1 VWEPTHHTRYKA
13 RVTGSAKQRIALTTG
28 GGDAPGLN
36 AVIRAV
42 AVSSHWRGWEVL
54 GIRYGYRGLI
64 EPDPDGIVPL
74 DRNAVRG
81 ITHLGGSILGTANR
95 GDPFNYPLKS
105 GDRVVSSDVSDR
117 VIERAKAL
125 GISAFVVVGGD
136 GSLRLASRL
145 LAKGLPRVVAVPK
158 TIDNDLAGT
167 DQTFGFDTAVDTATD
182 ALDKLHTTAQAHERV
197 MVVEVMGRYAGW
209 IALYAG
215 IAGGADV
222 ILIPEIPFAIE
233 RVCEKIRRREARG
246 RHFSIVVVAEG
257 ARPHGGEM
265 VMKQTA
271 DTFREPVLGGIA
283 ERVAEWIADGTG
295 KETRALVLGHLQR
308 GGSPVMTDRLLALR
322 MGCAATRFLA
332 TTTESGMV
340 ALRCGELELVPL
352 SEATRAIRTVPPDS
366 NVLQTGRDLGLCFG
380 DEPEG
385 FFLPASGVSQ
395 PPVESGSGRRGLDD

>member
-1 VWEPTHHTRYKA
+1 MTRPA
-13 RVTGSAKQRIALTTG
+13 QRIAITTG

-36 AVIRAV
+36 AVVRAV

-54 GIRYGYRGLI
+54 GIRHGYRGLI
-64 EPDPDGIVPL
+64 DPDPAGIVTL

-95 GDPFNYPLKS
+95 GDPFNYPVKN
-105 GDRVVSSDVSDR
+105 GDQVVARDMSDQ
-117 VIERAKAL
+117 VIERAQAL

-136 GSLRLASRL
+136 GSLGLASRL
-145 LAKGLPRVVAVPK
+145 LAKGLPRVVGVPK
-158 TIDNDLAGT
+158 TIDNDLEGT

-209 IALYAG
+209 IALHAG

-233 RVCEKIRRREARG
+233 RVCEKIKRRESRG
-246 RHFSIVVVAEG
+246 RPFSIVVVAEG
-257 ARPHGGEM
+257 ARPLGGEM
-265 VMKQTA
+265 VVKQT
-271 DTFREPVLGGIA
+271 DSFREPRLGGIA
-283 ERVAEWIADGTG
+283 ERLAQWIADGTG
-295 KETRALVLGHLQR
+295 KETRTLVLGHLQR

-332 TTTESGMV
+332 ERSESGMV

-352 SEATRAIRTVPPDS
+352 SEVTRRIRTVPLDS

-385 FFLPASGVSQ
+385 FFLPSSGPSL
-395 PPVESGSGRRGLDD
+395 PPVGSPPAHAEPED

>member
-1 VWEPTHHTRYKA
+1 
-13 RVTGSAKQRIALTTG
+13 VTDATKRRIAVTTG

-54 GIRYGYRGLI
+54 GIRHGYRGLI
-64 EPDPDGIVPL
+64 EPDPSGIVTL

-81 ITHLGGSILGTANR
+81 ITHLGGSILGTASR
-95 GDPFNYPLKS
+95 GDPFNYPVKI
-105 GDRVVSSDVSDR
+105 GDQVVARDVSDH
-117 VIERAKAL
+117 VIERAQTL

-158 TIDNDLAGT
+158 TIDNDLDGT
-167 DQTFGFDTAVDTATD
+167 DQTFGFDTAVSTATE

-209 IALYAG
+209 IALHAG

-233 RVCEKIRRREARG
+233 RVCEKIKRRESRG
-246 RHFSIVVVAEG
+246 RPFSIVVVAEG
-257 ARPHGGEM
+257 ARPRGGEM
-265 VMKQTA
+265 VIKQT
-271 DTFREPVLGGIA
+271 DSFHEPRLGGIA
-283 ERVAEWIADGTG
+283 ELVAQWIAEGTG
-295 KETRALVLGHLQR
+295 KETRSLVLGHLQR
-308 GGSPVMTDRLLALR
+308 GGSPVTTDRLLALR

-332 TTTESGMV
+332 DRSESGVV
-340 ALRCGELELVPL
+340 ALRCGELEFVPL
-352 SEATRAIRTVPPDS
+352 SVATRGIRTVTPNS
-366 NVLQTGRDLGLCFG
+366 SALQTGRDLGLCFG

-385 FFLPASGVSQ
+385 FFLPSGGPSM
-395 PPVESGSGRRGLDD
+395 PPVGSESSRGGADD